1 MPGIFLRFVGIDSQS
16 LDETEAKVEVP
27 YQLMGFSFMSSNCT
41 KLRKIT
47 TIKVNKAILTIA
59 AHSGLRQWLQTQFLV
74 VILVTELVFF
84 FRLNSRATKSI

>member
-1 MPGIFLRFVGIDSQS
+1 
-16 LDETEAKVEVP
+16 
-27 YQLMGFSFMSSNCT
+27 MGFSFMSSNYT

-47 TIKVNKAILTIA
+47 TIKVNKAVLTIA
-59 AHSGLRQWLQTQFLV
+59 AHSGFRQWLHTQFLV